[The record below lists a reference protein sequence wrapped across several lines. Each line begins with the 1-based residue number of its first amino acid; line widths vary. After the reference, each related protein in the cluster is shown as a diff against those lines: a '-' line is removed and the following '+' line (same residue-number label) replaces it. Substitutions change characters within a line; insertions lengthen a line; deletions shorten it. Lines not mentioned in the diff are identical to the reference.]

1 MNMRLPGSTLSA
13 DVESVT
19 GVDELFEPMFL
30 AGGLVLSQVSAVAG
44 IEAHDIQNW
53 VKRGYVS
60 RPIKKKYFD
69 RQIWRILLISSLR
82 DCMKIEEI
90 AELMS
95 LINGD
100 VEDAS
105 DDIISEARLY
115 DYFCQAI
122 KQMDNHTLNEETI
135 SDIVD
140 SLLSDFDHP
149 GAAKLSCAIKIMVY
163 AYISGRC
170 QKEIN
175 RYLREL
181 KGE

>member
-1 MNMRLPGSTLSA
+1 MLDQYMPGTNIPFSAGNTSDTIEILIRTTNGLS
-13 DVESVT
+13 
-19 GVDELFEPMFL
+19 
-30 AGGLVLSQVSAVAG
+30 LSQVCTITGLETST
-44 IEAHDIQNW
+44 IQNW

-60 RPIKKKYFD
+60 RPVKKKYFD

-122 KQMDNHTLNEETI
+122 KQMDTHTLNEETI